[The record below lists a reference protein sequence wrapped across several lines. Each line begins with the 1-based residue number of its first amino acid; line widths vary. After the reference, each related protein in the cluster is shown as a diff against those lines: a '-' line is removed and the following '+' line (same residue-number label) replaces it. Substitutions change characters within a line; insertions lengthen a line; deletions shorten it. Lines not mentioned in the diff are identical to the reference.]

1 MKRILSGILA
11 LMLAMGMAASASAEK
26 LMSVSEERFANVRN
40 LVTVGDT
47 LYILTNRGTT
57 AALHRWQS
65 GMPEVKTIVEDLCY
79 ADFYY
84 STEDV
89 TAAMK
94 ELGLTGD
101 PRHAVSQ
108 IFTDGSKLYGFN
120 RLEKLIFTIEETADG
135 LKYADVATLPLDRLG
150 SYRTPQMLILSGK
163 WLLWMD
169 TDNNTRN
176 RTERLLAFDLEK
188 GTVKQAI
195 LPDLVAALQY
205 RDGKILAICDPR
217 DQNKKEG
224 LCVVSAYDP
233 ETDAV
238 DLLGYLPD
246 TVTANCVDY
255 HAGMDRI
262 VYRDMTRVMGW
273 SPDKGETQ
281 LGFVPL
287 TYTREIAA
295 AGESLAAWNN
305 DVLHAVPLSEDFS
318 SAHSLTL
325 MDMSASEAVRA
336 FHEKHP
342 DVPYY
347 FSNNRSVPENYA
359 DILTMGEGAP
369 DVISFTYSAFDYPAL
384 VDSGCLMDLSGNAE
398 IKAHVDALYPLYQDV
413 VTRDG
418 AIYGVPLFANGY
430 DGWFINKA
438 VMKDMGLT
446 PEEIPT
452 SLTEMC
458 AFATRWNEEFAEK
471 YPHYT
476 LLNNTE
482 NYRKRLLEAIL
493 ERWYAVCTLEGKP
506 LDVSD
511 PALQEALAALDAA
524 KLDKLDASLKQTN
537 PEVSE
542 YKQALIWTGIKV
554 VGNWGT
560 YMEESSDRIFIP
572 LTLTKDTPFTAAVQ
586 RLTILGVN
594 AATKEPDLAAEML
607 AEQLVW
613 LDPAQ
618 ECILRTDRTEPFMS
632 DYNASLLELDRKEIA
647 ALEERLEESVDR
659 EAIEARIAESKAK
672 LAEKERTIY
681 TVSPS
686 AIENYVKVIQP
697 GSFISQPNAVVS
709 PYTERL
715 YTAIWDY
722 AEERIA
728 MAQFLEELTIDL
740 NTERT
745 PETELVPSG
754 GNG

>member
-1 MKRILSGILA
+1 MKRILSGMLA
-11 LMLAMGMAASASAEK
+11 LTLALGMAASAMAEK
-26 LMSVSEERFANVRN
+26 LMSVSEDRFANVRS

-47 LYILTNRGTT
+47 LYILSNSGAT
-57 AALHRWQS
+57 AALHRWQN
-65 GMPEVKTIVEDLCY
+65 GMTKAEAIAENLCY

-84 STEDV
+84 STEDAA
-89 TAAMK
+89 AAMA
-94 ELGLTGD
+94 ERGLTGD
-101 PRHAVSQ
+101 PRYAVSL
-108 IFTDGSKLYGFN
+108 IFTDGSKLYGYN
-120 RLEKLIFTIEETADG
+120 KLEKMIFTIEETADG

-150 SYRTPQMLILSGK
+150 SYSTPQMLIRSGK

-169 TDNNTRN
+169 TDANTRN
-176 RTERLLAFDLEK
+176 RSNRLLAFDLEM

-195 LPDLVAALQY
+195 LPNLVAALGY
-205 RDGKILAICDPR
+205 RDGKILTICDPQ
-217 DQNKKEG
+217 DQRKKDG
-224 LCVVSAYDP
+224 LCEVSAYDP

-246 TVTANCVDY
+246 TVTANSVDY

-262 VYRDMTRVMGW
+262 VYRELTRVMGW
-273 SPDKGETQ
+273 SPEKGETQ

-295 AGESLAAWNN
+295 VGESLVTWNN
-305 DVLHAVPLSEDFS
+305 DALQTATLSENYS
-318 SAHSLTL
+318 AAHSLIL
-325 MDMSASEAVRA
+325 MDMSAGEAVTA
-336 FHEKHP
+336 FYENHP

-347 FSNNRSVPENYA
+347 FTNNGSVSESYDDA
-359 DILTMGEGAP
+359 LTVGEGAP
-369 DVISFTYSAFDYPAL
+369 DVISFTYSACDYPAL
-384 VDSGCLMDLSGNAE
+384 ADGNYLLDLSGNEE
-398 IKAHVDALYPLYQDV
+398 IKAYVDALYPLYRDV
-413 VTRDG
+413 VTQDG
-418 AIYGVPLFANGY
+418 TIYGVPVFASGY

-438 VMKDMGLT
+438 VMQDMGLT
-446 PEEIPT
+446 AEDIPT
-452 SLTEMC
+452 SLTELC

-506 LDVSD
+506 LNAAD
-511 PALQEALAALDAA
+511 PVLQEALAALDAA
-524 KLDKLDASLKQTN
+524 ELDKLDASLKQTN

-542 YKQALIWTGIKV
+542 YKQALIWTGVKV

-572 LTLTKDTPFTAAVQ
+572 LTLTEDTPFTAAVQ
-586 RLTILGVN
+586 KLTILSVN
-594 AATKEPDLAAEML
+594 ADTEEPELAAEML
-607 AEQLVW
+607 AEHLAC

-618 ECILRTDRTEPFMS
+618 QSILRTDRTEPFMT
-632 DYNASLLELDRKEIA
+632 DYNASLLALDRKQIA

-659 EAIEARIAESKAK
+659 EAIEARIAESKAE
-672 LAEKERTIY
+672 LAEKERTLY

-697 GSFISQPNAVVS
+697 GAFLSVPNAVVS
-709 PYTERL
+709 PYTEL
-715 YTAIWDY
+715 MHLAIWDY
-722 AEERIA
+722 AEGRTTIE
-728 MAQFLEELTIDL
+728 QFIETLETDL

-745 PETELVPSG
+745 PETDLIPSA